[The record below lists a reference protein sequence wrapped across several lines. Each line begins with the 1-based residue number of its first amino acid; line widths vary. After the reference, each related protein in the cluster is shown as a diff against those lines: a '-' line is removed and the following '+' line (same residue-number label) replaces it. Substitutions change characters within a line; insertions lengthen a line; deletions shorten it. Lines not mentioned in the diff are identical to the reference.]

1 LLLKKVPDMKQ
12 IIRITVGLTV
22 SCLIAAL
29 VMGSVFVI
37 TDKAKKHN
45 EHVNVQQTML
55 GLLGYTKS
63 HPAPSDL
70 RLYTIYRYIISDG
83 DASTLGYVL
92 PVLKGDGAGYQ
103 LMVMG
108 LDGQFINQYPLDMT
122 PEKASEPTERYTALR
137 EAVKPPK
144 TFVYA
149 DATIVAKLG
158 EKRLAYLL
166 PGEFPG
172 FKTFIHVMLALDP
185 SFEILG
191 LEITEQ
197 EEDPGLGAEIKQD
210 YFKNQFK
217 GKSFEKVKDLH
228 VVKEPL
234 PEEYKTYLESKKGK
248 ASPIP
253 EGEVEAIRSRYQDKD
268 IYALTGA
275 TISSKAVT
283 DGVKNMVAKFA
294 YRINRLD
301 TVISN
306 QHIPVAF

>member
-1 LLLKKVPDMKQ
+1 LNGQFVNQHPLDLTPNMASEATERTAALKKV
-12 IIRITVGLTV
+12 
-22 SCLIAAL
+22 
-29 VMGSVFVI
+29 
-37 TDKAKKHN
+37 
-45 EHVNVQQTML
+45 
-55 GLLGYTKS
+55 
-63 HPAPSDL
+63 
-70 RLYTIYRYIISDG
+70 
-83 DASTLGYVL
+83 
-92 PVLKGDGAGYQ
+92 
-103 LMVMG
+103 
-108 LDGQFINQYPLDMT
+108 
-122 PEKASEPTERYTALR
+122 
-137 EAVKPPK
+137 VKPPQ

-149 DATIVAKLG
+149 DATIVAMLG
-158 EKRLAYLL
+158 QKRLAYLL

-217 GKSFEKVKDLH
+217 GKSFEKVRDLH

-234 PEEYKTYLESKKGK
+234 PEEYKKYLESGIGK

-253 EGEVEAIRSRYQDKD
+253 EGELETIRSTYQDKD

-301 TVISN
+301 SLISS
-306 QHIPVAF
+306 QDIPVAF

>member
-1 LLLKKVPDMKQ
+1 MKQ
-12 IIRITVGLTV
+12 IIRIIIGLTV

-29 VMGSVFVI
+29 VMGSVFIV

-70 RLYTIYRYIISDG
+70 NLYAIYRYILTDG

-92 PVLKGDGAGYQ
+92 PVRKGDGMGYQ
-103 LMVMG
+103 LVVMD
-108 LDGQFINQYPLDMT
+108 LDGRFVNQYALDLI
-122 PEKASEPTERYTALR
+122 PEEASEAAERSAALKK
-137 EAVKPPK
+137 VLKPPE

-149 DATIVAKLG
+149 DATIVAMLG
-158 EKRLAYLL
+158 GKRLAYLL

-191 LEITEQ
+191 LEIMEH
-197 EEDPGLGAEIKQD
+197 EEDPGLGAEITQD

-217 GKSFEKVKDLH
+217 GKPFEKVKDLH

-234 PEEYKTYLESKKGK
+234 PDEYKAFLEAGK
-248 ASPIP
+248 RTGSRMSQ
-253 EGEVEAIRSRYQDKD
+253 GEVDAIRSTYEDKD

-301 TVISN
+301 AMISS
-306 QHIPVAF
+306 QDIPVAF

>member
-1 LLLKKVPDMKQ
+1 MKQ
-12 IIRITVGLTV
+12 IIRITVGLTI

-37 TDKAKKHN
+37 TDKAKRHN

-55 GLLGYTKS
+55 GLLGYSKS
-63 HPAPSDL
+63 HPAPPEL
-70 RLYTIYRYIISDG
+70 KLYSIYRYIITDG

-92 PVLKGDGAGYQ
+92 PVLNKDGVGYE
-103 LMVMG
+103 LMEMD
-108 LDGQFINQYPLDMT
+108 LDGQFIARRPLDLA
-122 PEKASEPTERYTALR
+122 PEDAAESVERSAALR
-137 EAVKPPK
+137 KVLDPAK
-144 TFVYA
+144 TFSYA
-149 DATIVAKLG
+149 DETIVARLD

-217 GKSFEKVKDLH
+217 GKSFETIKELD

-234 PEEYKTYLESKKGK
+234 PEEYKACLESAKGK
-248 ASPIP
+248 GSPIP
-253 EGEVEAIRSRYQDKD
+253 KAEVEAIRSKYQDKD

-301 TVISN
+301 KVISAHN
-306 QHIPVAF
+306 IPAAF

>member
-1 LLLKKVPDMKQ
+1 MKQ
-12 IIRITVGLTV
+12 IIRITIGLTV

-45 EHVNVQQTML
+45 EHVNVQETML
-55 GLLGYTKS
+55 GLLGYTQS
-63 HPAPSDL
+63 RPAPSDL
-70 RLYTIYRYIISDG
+70 RLYNLYRYIITEG
-83 DASTLGYVL
+83 DASVLGYVL
-92 PVLKGDGAGYQ
+92 PVLKGDGVGYQ
-103 LMVMG
+103 LMVMN
-108 LDGQFINQYPLDMT
+108 LDGQFVGQYPLRLT
-122 PEKASEPTERYTALR
+122 PEEASEATERNAALR
-137 EAVKPPK
+137 EVLKPPK

-149 DATIVAKLG
+149 DATIVANLG
-158 EKRLAYLL
+158 KKRLAYLL

-185 SFEILG
+185 SFDILG

-197 EEDPGLGAEIKQD
+197 EEDPGLGAEIKED

-217 GKSFEKVKDLH
+217 GKSFQKVKDLH

-234 PEEYKTYLESKKGK
+234 PEEYKAYLEKKNGK

-253 EGEVEAIRSRYQDKD
+253 EKEVAAIQSKYQDKD

-301 TVISN
+301 AVISS

>member
-1 LLLKKVPDMKQ
+1 MKQ
-12 IIRITVGLTV
+12 IIRITVGLTI

-37 TDKAKKHN
+37 TDKAKRHN

-55 GLLGYTKS
+55 GLLGYSTS
-63 HPAPSDL
+63 HPAPPEL
-70 RLYTIYRYIISDG
+70 KLYSIYRYIFTDG
-83 DASTLGYVL
+83 NVNTLGYVL
-92 PVLKGDGAGYQ
+92 PVLKGGGVGYQ
-103 LMVMG
+103 LMEMD
-108 LDGQFINQYPLDMT
+108 LDGGFVAQYPLDLA
-122 PEKASEPTERYTALR
+122 PEDASESAERSAALR
-137 EAVKPPK
+137 KAIKPPK
-144 TFVYA
+144 TFSYA

-217 GKSFEKVKDLH
+217 GKSFKKIKELH

-234 PEEYKTYLESKKGK
+234 PEEYKAYLESQKGK
-248 ASPIP
+248 ESPIP
-253 EGEVEAIRSRYQDKD
+253 KAELDVIRSRYQDKD

-301 TVISN
+301 KVISARN
-306 QHIPVAF
+306 IPAVF

>member
-1 LLLKKVPDMKQ
+1 MKE
-12 IIRITVGLTV
+12 IIRITVGLTL

-29 VMGSVFVI
+29 VMGSVFII

-83 DASTLGYVL
+83 DTRTLGYML
-92 PVLKGDGAGYQ
+92 PVLKGDSVGYQ
-103 LMVMG
+103 LAVID
-108 LDGQFINQYPLDMT
+108 LDGQFIGQFRLNVT
-122 PEKASEPTERYTALR
+122 PEKASEPTERSSALR
-137 EAVKPPK
+137 QVLKPPK
-144 TFVYA
+144 TFIYA
-149 DATIVAKLG
+149 DSTIVATLNQ
-158 EKRLAYLL
+158 KRLAYLL

-172 FKTFIHVMLALDP
+172 FKTFIDVMLALDP
-185 SFEILG
+185 SFEIIG

-217 GKSFEKVKDLH
+217 GKSFEKVKTLH

-234 PEEYKTYLESKKGK
+234 PEEYKQYLESKKGK
-248 ASPIP
+248 ISPIP
-253 EGEVEAIRSRYQDKD
+253 EGELEAIRSKYQDRD

-283 DGVKNMVAKFA
+283 DGVKNMITKFA

-301 TVISN
+301 TVISR

>member
-1 LLLKKVPDMKQ
+1 MKE

-29 VMGSVFVI
+29 LMGSVFII

-55 GLLGYTKS
+55 GLLGYTRS

-70 RLYTIYRYIISDG
+70 RLYTVYRYIISDH
-83 DASTLGYVL
+83 DTRTLGYMV
-92 PVLKGDGAGYQ
+92 PVLKGEGVAYQ
-103 LMVMG
+103 LVIMD
-108 LDGQFINQYPLDMT
+108 LDGQFVNRFDLDIT
-122 PEKASEPTERYTALR
+122 PKNASEPTERSAALR
-137 EAVKPPK
+137 EVLKPPK
-144 TFVYA
+144 AFNYA
-149 DATIVAKLG
+149 DSNIIAKIG

-172 FKTFIHVMLALDP
+172 FKTFIHVMLALKP
-185 SFEILG
+185 SFEIIG

-210 YFKNQFK
+210 YFKNQFQ
-217 GKSFEKVKDLH
+217 GKSFEKMKDLQ
-228 VVKEPL
+228 VIKEPL
-234 PEEYKTYLESKKGK
+234 PEEYKRYLEVERGKG
-248 ASPIP
+248 SPIP
-253 EGEVEAIRSRYQDKD
+253 MGELDVIRSQYQDKD

-301 TVISN
+301 AVISQ